1 MSISG
6 ISSSLSVYGIQSTD
20 LFSTDNE
27 QTTQQQQAKN
37 SGDTV
42 SISAEAR
49 LYFAQMQSMSTAT
62 ESQEEESAVKASVVS
77 AENAEASVTLTE
89 QVGESQSATPDS
101 QGGSG
106 GGAGGGSGGGSSEED
121 TSSTEET
128 IESEIASVM
137 AQISQ
142 AQSLAKESGDSSQV
156 NALMGQLASLQA
168 ELSALSS

>member
-1 MSISG
+1 MN
-6 ISSSLSVYGIQSTD
+6 ISSIFSSLNSYGVQSTD

-27 QTTQQQQAKN
+27 QSAQQQQAK
-37 SGDTV
+37 SSSDTI

-62 ESQEEESAVKASVVS
+62 EGQEEESATKAGVVS
-77 AENAEASVTLTE
+77 AENTEATVALTE

-101 QGGSG
+101 QGGAG
-106 GGAGGGSGGGSSEED
+106 GGAGGGSSEED
-121 TSSTEET
+121 SSSTEES

-142 AQSLAKESGDSSQV
+142 AQSLVKEGGDSSQL